1 MFIEKTGYRAGDTY
15 HYYLRDYQGNN
26 RVRLTSAGEQ
36 KEWNA
41 YYPYGGAFG
50 DICQRSDLYRYS
62 GKELDKISGLDWYD
76 FSARHLDPAYC
87 RFTTPDP
94 LAEQYPHL
102 SPYAY
107 CANNPLTY
115 VDPDGRDIVVLINSD
130 GASGLGHM
138 AILIQDKKGVWHLW
152 SKNGTEDSFGFKVKE
167 KSPGGESDQK
177 EYGYYRSPVDFLNGS
192 DNIEKG
198 TNEHIYNEGYLIETT
213 PSEDVRA
220 INAANKNMEDPYH
233 LLSSNCAQLVQK
245 TLKAAGKNDGAILG
259 DNDIPYKPNEIYKR
273 IKDENEGTIVKPQE
287 N

>member
-1 MFIEKTGYRAGDTY
+1 MKTCYNTFVLLVGFSSKVIGLFQQIMAYDAMGNLTRAVLAEDGTLLQDAN
-15 HYYLRDYQGNN
+15 YYPGGLSFSQLNDNEETD
-26 RVRLTSAGEQ
+26 RLHCG
-36 KEWNA
+36 KEWV
-41 YYPYGGAFG
+41 
-50 DICQRSDLYRYS
+50 DM
-62 GKELDKISGLDWYD
+62 EGLGWYD
-76 FSARHLDPAYC
+76 NTARFHDAILC

-94 LAEQYPHL
+94 LAEQYPDL
-102 SPYAY
+102 SPYSH
-107 CANNPLTY
+107 CANNPLTI

-245 TLKAAGKNDGAILG
+245 TLKAAGKNDGAIL
-259 DNDIPYKPNEIYKR
+259 
-273 IKDENEGTIVKPQE
+273 
-287 N
+287 